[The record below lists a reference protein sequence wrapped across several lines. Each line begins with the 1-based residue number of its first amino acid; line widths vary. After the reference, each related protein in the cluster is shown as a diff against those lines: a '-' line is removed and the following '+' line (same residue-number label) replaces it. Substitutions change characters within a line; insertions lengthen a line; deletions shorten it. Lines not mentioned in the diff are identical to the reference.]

1 MAVGVIVFQA
11 LVRVLSSAGCRRRS
25 AGCRRR
31 SAGCRR
37 RSAGCRRR
45 IVFVA
50 AQTIRC
56 HHCHVNPVHSKQAQ
70 ETSSRASGLSRVG
83 GPSIGHNANA
93 SSRVDGNG
101 NDGHKVCHL
110 DARYA
115 LRRLCHSPVL
125 SAISVAIFA
134 ALSSQCHVKVNV
146 SVKANDAALTACS
159 AASLDLNA
167 SASAS
172 AIKRST
178 SCILRRSP
186 WSHSSAG
193 GGVRLRLRTIAGGCD
208 ITGGRRSDSDA
219 GYHNQNQR
227 QAHTDTVNAAMINQG
242 QRQAH
247 TPPHVCVHARSIW
260 TPCIRTN
267 ERKTTNKQRERL
279 HRMDRHI
286 NKPVDEI
293 FDELTIHDR
302 PMNP

>member
-1 MAVGVIVFQA
+1 MYIYRGDTNNDTEIATQKSGNDRCSKRSAVCHRRSAGC
-11 LVRVLSSAGCRRRS
+11 RRRSAGCRRRS

-56 HHCHVNPVHSKQAQ
+56 HHCHVNPVHSKQAH
-70 ETSSRASGLSRVG
+70 SSIASGLSRVG

-115 LRRLCHSPVL
+115 LRRICHSPVF

-146 SVKANDAALTACS
+146 SVKVNVMS
-159 AASLDLNA
+159 KSM
-167 SASAS
+167 SAS
-172 AIKRST
+172 KST
-178 SCILRRSP
+178 
-186 WSHSSAG
+186 
-193 GGVRLRLRTIAGGCD
+193 
-208 ITGGRRSDSDA
+208 
-219 GYHNQNQR
+219 
-227 QAHTDTVNAAMINQG
+227 M
-242 QRQAH
+242 
-247 TPPHVCVHARSIW
+247 
-260 TPCIRTN
+260 
-267 ERKTTNKQRERL
+267 
-279 HRMDRHI
+279 
-286 NKPVDEI
+286 
-293 FDELTIHDR
+293 R
-302 PMNP
+302 P